1 MIKKGGGSMIY
12 SLITGGSSGLG
23 YELAKKLVRI
33 GKNVIIMGRDE
44 KKLNNSIKELKTI
57 SCDVKIIGVKIDI
70 SDLSEVDKF
79 FLDLK
84 TDNIEV
90 EHLYNNAGK
99 GFFGSVEELTEDD
112 ISSILNSNL
121 VGLINM
127 TSRVITHMKSLE
139 QKCRIINILSTAAQT
154 GKTNE
159 TIYCSAKWGAKGF
172 LESVKDEVR
181 GGNIEII
188 IVYPGGMNTPFWNEI
203 DSGYDFST
211 FMKAEDV
218 AEEIVHA
225 SLNSKMLISDLVI
238 NRRK

>member
-1 MIKKGGGSMIY
+1 MIY

-23 YELAKKLVRI
+23 YELAKKLIKI
-33 GKNVIIMGRDE
+33 GKNVIVIGRDE
-44 KKLNNSIKELKTI
+44 KKLNNSVKELKTI

-84 TDNIEV
+84 TDNIEI

-99 GFFGSVEELTEDD
+99 GFFGRVEDLTEDD

-121 VGLINM
+121 VGLINI
-127 TSRVITHMKSLE
+127 TSRAITHMKNLN
-139 QKCRIINILSTAAQT
+139 QKCRIINVLSTAALT
-154 GKTNE
+154 GKKNE

-172 LESVKDEVR
+172 LESVKEEVR

-188 IVYPGGMNTPFWNEI
+188 IVYPGGMDTPFWTNI

-218 AEEIVHA
+218 AEEVIRT
-225 SLNSKMLISDLVI
+225 SLNYKVVISDLVI

>member
-1 MIKKGGGSMIY
+1 MIY

-23 YELAKKLVRI
+23 YEMAKKMVKM

-44 KKLNNSIKELKTI
+44 KKLNNSIKELKNI
-57 SCDVKIIGVKIDI
+57 SQEVKIIGVKIDI

-84 TDNIEV
+84 TDNIEI

-99 GFFGSVEELTEDD
+99 GFFGNVEKLTEYE

-127 TSRVITHMKSLE
+127 TSRAITHMKSLKK
-139 QKCRIINILSTAAQT
+139 KCRIINILSTAAQK
-154 GKTNE
+154 GKKNE
-159 TIYCSAKWGAKGF
+159 TIYCASKWGAKGF
-172 LESVKDEVR
+172 LESVREEVQD
-181 GGNIEII
+181 GNIEII
-188 IVYPGGMNTPFWNEI
+188 ILYPGGMNTPFWNDI
-203 DSGYDFST
+203 DSGYDFLT
-211 FMKAEDV
+211 FMNAEDV
-218 AEEIVHA
+218 AEEVIHA
-225 SLNSKMLISDLVI
+225 GLNSKMLVSDLVI

>member
-1 MIKKGGGSMIY
+1 MIY

-23 YELAKKLVRI
+23 YELAKKLIKI
-33 GKNVIIMGRDE
+33 GKNVIIIGRDE

-57 SCDVKIIGVKIDI
+57 SEEVKIIGVKIDI

-84 TDNIEV
+84 TDNIEI

-99 GFFGSVEELTEDD
+99 GFFGSVEELVEDD

-121 VGLINM
+121 VGLINV
-127 TSRVITHMKSLE
+127 TSRVITHMKNLE
-139 QKCRIINILSTAAQT
+139 TKCRIINVLSTAAQT
-154 GKTNE
+154 GKKNE
-159 TIYCSAKWGAKGF
+159 TIYCASKWGAKGF
-172 LESVKDEVR
+172 LESVREEVR

-188 IVYPGGMNTPFWNEI
+188 IVYPGGMDTPFWNGI

-211 FMKAEDV
+211 FMKAEGV
-218 AEEIVHA
+218 AEEIIHA
-225 SLNSKMLISDLVI
+225 SLNYKMVISDLVI

>member
-1 MIKKGGGSMIY
+1 MKY

-23 YELAKKLVRI
+23 YELAKKLIKR

-57 SCDVKIIGVKIDI
+57 YQDVKILGVKIDI

-84 TDNIEV
+84 TDNIEI

-99 GFFGSVEELTEDD
+99 GFFGSVEELTEYE

-127 TSRVITHMKSLE
+127 TSRAVKHMKNLK

-154 GKTNE
+154 GKKNE
-159 TIYCSAKWGAKGF
+159 TIYCAAKWGAKGF
-172 LESVKDEVR
+172 LESIREEVR
-181 GGNIEII
+181 GGNIEVI
-188 IVYPGGMNTPFWNEI
+188 IVYPGGMDTPFWNNI

-218 AEEIVHA
+218 AEEIIHA
-225 SLNSKMLISDLVI
+225 SLNCKMVISDLII
-238 NRRK
+238 NRKK

>member
-1 MIKKGGGSMIY
+1 MIY

-23 YELAKKLVRI
+23 YELAKKLIKI

-44 KKLNNSIKELKTI
+44 KKLNNSVKELKVI

-70 SDLSEVDKF
+70 SNLSEVDKF

-84 TDNIEV
+84 TDDIEI

-99 GFFGSVEELTEDD
+99 GFFGSVEELTEDH
-112 ISSILNSNL
+112 ISSILKSNL

-127 TSRVITHMKSLE
+127 TSRAITHMKASK
-139 QKCRIINILSTAAQT
+139 QKCKIINILSTAALT
-154 GKTNE
+154 GKKNE

-172 LESVKDEVR
+172 LESVREEIS

-188 IVYPGGMNTPFWNEI
+188 IVYPGGMNTPFWDDI
-203 DSGYDFST
+203 DSGYDFLT

-218 AEEIVHA
+218 AQEILNI
-225 SLNSKMLISDLVI
+225 SLNDKMVISDIVI
-238 NRRK
+238 KRRK